1 MSKDTLSVIKF
12 SKEEEFC
19 SWKSNLLAVA
29 GAMNLLNTLYVK
41 TLPVD
46 RAGDHVWNPPLKNS
60 YAPDASKEQV
70 DRTFEKD
77 RSVMYILL
85 LNAMAEH

>member
-46 RAGDHVWNPPLKNS
+46 RAGAHVWNPPLKNS
-60 YAPDASKEQV
+60 YASDASKEQV

-77 RSVMYILL
+77 RSVMYIVLL
-85 LNAMAEH
+85 LKCLG